1 MALPPFVSP
10 RFFSR
15 NLLTASIFAMA
26 AVEPALAQA
35 AFRAGAAAVD
45 ITPLEYPVRVN
56 GNFVEGTATAAV
68 DPIHARALALDDGAS
83 KLVFCIVDTCMMTR
97 ELIDGAKAQVA
108 SATGIPMDRMMVS
121 ATHTHTAPASMG
133 CLGSRPDPAYT
144 AWLPGK
150 LVEAMTAALNNL
162 QPAQIGWSSIDD
174 WEHTHNR
181 RWIRRADKM
190 LPDPFG
196 ETNVRANMHPGYES
210 PDIIGPSGPVDP
222 ELSVLAVKTP
232 DGKPIAVLA
241 NYSQHYFGS
250 TPISADYYGHFCRQ
264 MAALLGESSSEGEF
278 VAMISQGTSGDLMWM
293 DYGSPPAPP
302 TIQDYAAEVAG
313 CAIKAY
319 HQIEWRDAAPLA
331 ISEKKITLNFRVPD
345 EKRLAW
351 AREQVQLM
359 GDRLPMTQ
367 PEVYAHEAIY
377 LHERPTA
384 ELVLQAIQ
392 IGDLGITTLPNE
404 VFALTGLKLK
414 AQSPLEAHFNIE
426 LANGAEGYIPPPEQH
441 TLGGYTTW
449 PARTAGLEVEAEPRI
464 VETLLGAMEEATG
477 KPRRTVEAAMG
488 PYAEAVMKGAPTSY
502 WRMEEMAGVELMNTV
517 PGGPEA
523 KLSGDGFARYLPGVA
538 SGSGIGAREALAESA
553 FSGPDQI
560 NRAVHIVRGHIR
572 AQVAEIQGDC
582 SVALW
587 FWLGEASG
595 ASDRK
600 GDLLT
605 LPGGGIL
612 SYANNERHET
622 TLGLRTGNQTAT
634 SASRFPANQWHFVV
648 AVREGDTLRVYL
660 DGAAEPVL
668 TSVAARE
675 PVFSFCFGLGLEG
688 KLDEIAVYPRALPAA
703 EIANLWEVSGVA
715 KYNAEET
722 AEAERRI
729 AEFQE
734 KLGLPKFSAD
744 YETAIAAMKPV
755 IGAPLDGR
763 RENILLDKGTSLAV
777 PVYAGGRIRG
787 AAPGIANVYSV
798 SLWFKN
804 QSPNDANP
812 ITAYLF
818 SRGPVGDPNAIG
830 EHLGISGNHQPDAVG
845 KLNLYNGNTSAQ
857 TLFGKSVIAPGS
869 WSHLVLVRNGEHATV
884 YLNGNPE
891 PEIDGA
897 LPVTASSSPDFYLGA
912 RSDQFAP
919 LNGGLASFAFFDR
932 ALTAE
937 EAGQLYAAAGVDT
950 AAQRPGLASLP
961 RSPEEGLKSIRV
973 PEGFTVDLVAAE
985 PLLLDPVAFDW
996 DTQGRLWVVE
1006 MSDYPLGLDGNGSS
1020 GGRVRMLEDAN
1031 KDGTYEKSTLFAEG
1045 LSFPNGILTWRD
1057 GVIVTAA
1064 PDIVY
1069 LRDTDGDNVADERE
1083 VLLTG
1088 LTTGNQQLRANGL
1101 RWGLDNWVYVAA
1113 GGHHGEYGL
1122 ETKITSSRNSTEV
1135 AVGSRDFRFRPDT
1148 GEVEPQSGPTQFGRN
1163 RDDWGHW
1170 FGTQNSRPLWH
1181 YVLQDHYLK
1190 RNPYLATPDGRVQV
1204 LGAINPPVFP
1214 ASALEKRFHSF
1225 QESGRYTSA
1234 CSGMIYRD
1242 GTLFPQDEMNGF
1254 TCEPF
1259 HNLVQRMVLEPEGAS
1274 FAGHRAGEEGQPDF
1288 FASDD
1293 RWCRPV
1299 MVRTGPDGALW
1310 IADMYRYM
1318 IEHPDWL
1325 PEEGKAELLPFYREG
1340 DEKGRIYR
1348 VRRTEKSPQAVPAL
1362 AELDGDGLVAQLA
1375 SSNGWVRDAAQQ
1387 LILWRG
1393 DVSVVP
1399 ALEALTRS
1407 EIPQA
1412 RLQALCTLDGLGA
1425 LGEGLVAGALN
1436 DAHAGVREN
1445 ALRLAESRMTPAL
1458 AAQVAT
1464 LAGDSDP
1471 KVRLQAAFTLGE
1483 LPASPEAASALASIL
1498 VQDHAD
1504 PFVTM
1509 AALSS
1514 ALPHQELLIAEL
1526 AKINEPAIY
1535 ALRPELAAIALGAG
1549 NKVALATLLAAAFE
1563 GARVA
1568 ADAPALQSC
1577 VDLLDLLARQGTSVA
1592 ALSEGAVEGP
1602 IVEMAKAHAA
1612 LLEGASALM
1621 ADENAAA
1628 APRIA
1633 SAALLARVPD
1643 SRAAAIDFLAGQ
1655 IAGDTQQEA
1664 HEALDAL
1671 AGTGDD
1677 HTPGIVLA
1685 AWPAFNRETKARAV
1699 DRILSRAPWAMA
1711 LLDAVASNAIATD
1724 DIDPIRRSQ
1733 LLRHPDGAVREA
1745 AAARLGAGSSPDR
1758 AKVIED
1764 YGPAL
1769 ALTADVTK
1777 GHALYKESCS
1787 PCHRVGEE
1795 GIDMG
1800 PDLRTVSQHPP
1811 EKILANILDPNL
1823 DIQPGYHAYNCELND
1838 GEQLFGIIASENAT
1852 SITLKIAGGISRVL
1866 LRSDIYSMES
1876 TSMSFMPD
1884 GWEATLKQQDLA
1896 DLIAFLKSTY

>member
-1 MALPPFVSP
+1 MALPHFIWP

-15 NLLTASIFAMA
+15 NLLIASILAAA

-35 AFRAGAAAVD
+35 VFRAGAAAVD
-45 ITPLEYPVRVN
+45 ITPLQYPVLVN
-56 GNFVEGTATAAV
+56 GNFVEGTATTAT

-97 ELIDGAKAQVA
+97 DLIDGAKAQVSA
-108 SATGIPMDRMMVS
+108 ATGLPMDRMMVS
-121 ATHTHTAPASMG
+121 ATHTHTAPAAMG
-133 CLGSRPDPAYT
+133 CLGSRMDPAYA

-181 RWIRRADKM
+181 RWIRRADRM

-264 MAALLGESSSEGEF
+264 MAALLGQSTSEGEF

-313 CAIKAY
+313 YAIKAW

-331 ISEKKITLNFRVPD
+331 VSEKKITLNFRVPD

-449 PARTAGLEVEAEPRI
+449 PARTAGLEVEAEPKI

-477 KPRRTVEAAMG
+477 KPRRAVEPAMG

-502 WRMEEMAGVELMNTV
+502 WRMEEMAGAELLNTV
-517 PGGPEA
+517 HGGPQA
-523 KLSGDGFARYLPGVA
+523 KLLGGFARYLPGVA
-538 SGSGIGAREALAESA
+538 SGSGIGAREALTESA
-553 FSGPDQI
+553 FSGPGQI
-560 NRAVHIVRGHIR
+560 NRTAHLSFGSLTDCNPVNRG
-572 AQVAEIQGDC
+572 DYT
-582 SVALW
+582 ALVW

-595 ASDRK
+595 ASDRS
-600 GDLLT
+600 GELARLSHAVVQYTTNPSHEVT
-605 LPGGGIL
+605 L
-612 SYANNERHET
+612 SV
-622 TLGLRTGNQTAT
+622 TAEDGT
-634 SASRFPANQWHFVV
+634 VNGAGRYPANHWHF
-648 AVREGDTLRVYL
+648 AAIVREGDQLRMHL
-660 DGAAEPVL
+660 DGAAEPEVVTK
-668 TSVAARE
+668 TSVEAGGL
-675 PVFSFCFGLGLEG
+675 FFGNKLEG

-703 EIANLWEVSGVA
+703 EIANLWEISGVA
-715 KYNAEET
+715 KYNADEK

-734 KLGLPKFSAD
+734 KLGLPAFSAD
-744 YETAIAAMKPV
+744 YGSAIAAMIPV
-755 IGAPLDGR
+755 ISAPLDGR
-763 RENILLDKGTSLAV
+763 REKTLLDKGASLAV
-777 PVYAGGRIRG
+777 PVYTGGRIRG
-787 AAPGIANVYSV
+787 AVPGIANVYSV

-804 QSPNDANP
+804 QTPNDANP

-818 SRGPVGDPNAIG
+818 SRGPMGDPNANG
-830 EHLGISGNHQPDAVG
+830 EHLGISGNYQPDTIG
-845 KLNLYNGNTSAQ
+845 KLSLYNGNTATQ

-869 WSHLVLVRNGEHATV
+869 WNHLALVRNGEHATV

-891 PEIDGA
+891 PEIDGT

-919 LNGGLASFAFFDR
+919 LNGGLAAFAFFDR

-937 EAGQLYAAAGVDT
+937 EAAQLYTAAGVDT

-996 DTQGRLWVVE
+996 DAQGRLWVVE
-1006 MSDYPLGLDGNGSS
+1006 MADYPLGLDGNGSA
-1020 GGRVRMLEDAN
+1020 GGRVRMLEDGD
-1031 KDGTYEKSTLFAEG
+1031 KDGTYEGSTLFAEG

-1064 PDIVY
+1064 PDVIF
-1069 LRDTDGDNVADERE
+1069 LRDTNGDNVADEHE

-1122 ETKITSSRNSTEV
+1122 ETKIKSSRNGTEV
-1135 AVGSRDFRFRPDT
+1135 PVGSRDFRFRPDT

-1234 CSGMIYRD
+1234 CGGMIYRD

-1254 TCEPF
+1254 ACEPF

-1274 FAGHRAGEEGQPDF
+1274 FAGRRAGKEGQPDF

-1340 DEKGRIYR
+1340 DDKGRIYR
-1348 VRRTEKSPQAVPAL
+1348 VRLTENAPEAVPAL

-1375 SSNGWVRDAAQQ
+1375 SSNGWVRDEAQQ

-1393 DVSVVP
+1393 DLSVVP
-1399 ALEALTRS
+1399 ALEALTQS
-1407 EIPQA
+1407 ENPRA
-1412 RLQALCTLDGLGA
+1412 RLHALCTLDGLGA

-1458 AAQVAT
+1458 SAQVVA

-1483 LPASPEAASALASIL
+1483 VPASPEAGSALASIL
-1498 VQDHAD
+1498 VRDHAD
-1504 PFVTM
+1504 PFVTV

-1526 AKINEPAIY
+1526 AKINDPAIY
-1535 ALRPELAAIALGAG
+1535 ALRPALAGIALGAG
-1549 NKVALATLLAAAFE
+1549 NKVAVATLLAAAFE
-1563 GARVA
+1563 GAQTT
-1568 ADAPALQSC
+1568 ADAPALESC
-1577 VDLLDLLARQGTSVA
+1577 VALLDLLARQDTSVA

-1602 IVEMAKAHAA
+1602 LTEMAKAHAA
-1612 LLEGASALM
+1612 LLEDAGALM
-1621 ADENAAA
+1621 SDEHTAA

-1643 SRAAAIDFLAGQ
+1643 SRAAAIAFLAGR
-1655 IAGDTQQEA
+1655 IAGKTQEEA

-1671 AGTGDD
+1671 AGTGDEQA
-1677 HTPGIVLA
+1677 PAIVLA
-1685 AWPAFNRETKARAV
+1685 AWPGFNRETKALAV
-1699 DRILSRAPWAMA
+1699 DRILSRASWAMA
-1711 LLDAVASNAIATD
+1711 LLDAVASGAIATD
-1724 DIDPIRRSQ
+1724 DIDPIRRSR

-1758 AKVIED
+1758 AKVIEA

-1769 ALTADVTK
+1769 ALTANVSR

-1787 PCHRVGEE
+1787 PCHRIGEE

-1823 DIQPGYHAYNCELND
+1823 DIQPGYHAYNCELQD

-1852 SITLKIAGGISRVL
+1852 SITLKIAGGTSRVL

-1876 TSMSFMPD
+1876 TSLSFMPD